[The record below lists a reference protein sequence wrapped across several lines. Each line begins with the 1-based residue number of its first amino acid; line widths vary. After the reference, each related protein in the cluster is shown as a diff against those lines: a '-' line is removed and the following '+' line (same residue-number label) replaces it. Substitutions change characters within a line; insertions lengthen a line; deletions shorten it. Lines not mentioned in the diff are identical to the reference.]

1 MKKQSQNKMISS
13 FKIHMIISYVLAQS
27 LSEQSGWAWLWAG
40 LLSLSSADWLA
51 VVVGRLHFE
60 DVGNNAV
67 DLNVPD

>member
-27 LSEQSGWAWLWAG
+27 LSKQSGWAW